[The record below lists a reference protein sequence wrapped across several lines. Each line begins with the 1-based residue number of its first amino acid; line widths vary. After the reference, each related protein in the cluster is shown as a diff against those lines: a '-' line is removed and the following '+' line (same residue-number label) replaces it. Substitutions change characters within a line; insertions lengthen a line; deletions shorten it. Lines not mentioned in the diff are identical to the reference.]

1 MVKTYLKSGVI
12 SLAAMVVTIFALF
25 LIERAI
31 TGKMTG
37 LNAGAG
43 ASICFLILCSLCNV
57 ELNRKPFNNGG
68 NNE

>member
-1 MVKTYLKSGVI
+1 MVKTYLKSGII
-12 SLAAMVVTIFALF
+12 SITAIIVTFFALY

-31 TGKMTG
+31 SGQMTG

-43 ASICFLILCSLCNV
+43 ATICFLILCSLFNI